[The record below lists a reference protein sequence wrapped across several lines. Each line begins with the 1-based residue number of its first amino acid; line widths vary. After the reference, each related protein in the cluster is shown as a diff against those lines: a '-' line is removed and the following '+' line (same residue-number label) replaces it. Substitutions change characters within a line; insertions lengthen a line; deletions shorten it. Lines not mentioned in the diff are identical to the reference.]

1 MGIYNI
7 KLGHLSGDT
16 IIEKNKNLSF
26 KKFNN
31 LSNDFKKYNNKM
43 SSDIEKMLIKDFEE
57 IEKHIFDTNIKN
69 DFKILLDLTRKY
81 PIYYWNITE
90 IEYIKEN
97 IIISDNITKI
107 DENNGGY
114 YFIFNINN
122 INKKIST
129 YTEALQLHIEL
140 LELGNYKMAELLY
153 QIANKM
159 TDNPKELY
167 KKIEYI

>member
-1 MGIYNI
+1 MEIYNI

-16 IIEKNKNLSF
+16 IVEKNINLSF
-26 KKFNN
+26 KKYNN
-31 LSNDFKKYNNKM
+31 LPYGFKKYNNKM

-57 IEKHIFDTNIKN
+57 IEKHILDTNIKN